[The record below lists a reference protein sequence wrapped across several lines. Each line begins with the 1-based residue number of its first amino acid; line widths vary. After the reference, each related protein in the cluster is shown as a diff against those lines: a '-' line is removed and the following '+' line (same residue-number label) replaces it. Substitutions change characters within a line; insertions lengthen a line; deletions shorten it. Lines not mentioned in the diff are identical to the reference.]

1 MEESDDIHAALALMY
16 GYAARYAPSA
26 VIEARIDA
34 LVFSSNY
41 VPKSCLS
48 AALFRSIDEAVKSPL
63 GVITVFDLAEE
74 KFKTLPLPISNPPNP
89 PESWQCIVHDI
100 GEYLCVTFEVYGSRT
115 TEFVEAVKGIW
126 IMKKYGVKE
135 SWTRIVK
142 SHDLYNPIPLCLW
155 EDDGIILY
163 SHIGKPKRVLC
174 YDEKDGKV
182 RKECVFDGNYRMYA
196 YIESLVSPKY
206 NFEYSTTRGFP
217 HYIAQSQLQSTGQ
230 DPSSSSV
237 ILDISGLLTEDQLV

>member
-1 MEESDDIHAALALMY
+1 MEESDDMHAALALMY

-34 LVFSSNY
+34 LVGTNM
-41 VPKSCLS
+41 LS
-48 AALFRSIDEAVKSPL
+48 RLLHVHHPTAKQA
-63 GVITVFDLAEE
+63 VITAIDLLVFQQLRT
-74 KFKTLPLPISNPPNP
+74 KVLPKRGSVQI
-89 PESWQCIVHDI
+89 HRRG
-100 GEYLCVTFEVYGSRT
+100 GEVSSR
-115 TEFVEAVKGIW
+115 FLL
-126 IMKKYGVKE
+126 
-135 SWTRIVK
+135 R
-142 SHDLYNPIPLCLW
+142 SHRC
-155 EDDGIILY
+155 
-163 SHIGKPKRVLC
+163 KPKRVLC